1 MRKSGGEEPP
11 KNKNKKNTTQEHQKT
26 KKPQKKEK
34 NMQILDHNLKA
45 YKALIKSFK
54 KANRACIVH
63 PTGLGKSYIAYQ
75 LIADNPDST
84 FLVLTSLKKVEEKWR
99 EELKAEGIVGDEKDE
114 WSEGIEEERR
124 IKVENREI
132 KIKGGKVK
140 VHTDIYMNLN
150 SESYHNLDYI
160 ILDEFHRCGAREWSK
175 QITLLLSN
183 NPQAKVL
190 GLSATP
196 VRSLDGNR
204 DMSQEL
210 FYGNIAHEI
219 SLKKAIKD
227 GLLAAPEYY
236 AAVYSFKADIEKLE
250 RRLGERKNV
259 RAEKLIQQAKNCM
272 ENSDGLKEIFS
283 TYMREDGKYLA
294 FCTSQE
300 HLAKIMEG
308 AKEWFPKGT
317 RLYKYYANLR
327 SSKEYDDFIHD
338 NDKGIKVLFSIE
350 MLGEGIH
357 NPDVDGCI
365 MFRPTESH
373 IIYLQQLGRV
383 LHVNGAKKPQVFDIV
398 NNAASLTV
406 LESDFKERNGLKKVL
421 GENDISFIITP
432 KQRDIM
438 RIISDIKAALDMPE
452 YFCYLVNNGL
462 TPKIA
467 VKP

>member
-1 MRKSGGEEPP
+1 MGWRK
-11 KNKNKKNTTQEHQKT
+11 KKRRKT
-26 KKPQKKEK
+26 PQGVAE

-84 FLVLTSLKKVEEKWR
+84 FLVLTSLKKIEEKWR
-99 EELKAEGIVGDEKDE
+99 EELFEEGVVECGEKDE
-114 WSEGIEEERR
+114 WSEGIEDGRIEEKSGESEG
-124 IKVENREI
+124 IEEEKKEEKKSEEGIEEEKKEENRESGEI
-132 KIKGGKVK
+132 RIKGGKGK
-140 VHTDIYMNLN
+140 VHTEIYMNLN
-150 SESYHNLDYI
+150 SEAYHNLDYI

-183 NPQAKVL
+183 NPQANLL

-210 FYGNIAHEI
+210 FYGNVAHEI
-219 SLKKAIKD
+219 SLKKAIRD

-250 RRLGERKNV
+250 RRLGGREGRKKI

-272 ENSDGLKEIFS
+272 ENSDGLKDIFS

-308 AKEWFPKGT
+308 AKEWFSKGT

-327 SSKEYDDFIHD
+327 SSKEYDDFIRD
-338 NDKGIKVLFSIE
+338 NDKGI
-350 MLGEGIH
+350 
-357 NPDVDGCI
+357 
-365 MFRPTESH
+365 R
-373 IIYLQQLGRV
+373 
-383 LHVNGAKKPQVFDIV
+383 
-398 NNAASLTV
+398 
-406 LESDFKERNGLKKVL
+406 
-421 GENDISFIITP
+421 
-432 KQRDIM
+432 
-438 RIISDIKAALDMPE
+438 PE
-452 YFCYLVNNGL
+452 YLGSGTRND
-462 TPKIA
+462 K
-467 VKP
+467 